1 MKPIILLLSLSSLV
15 FANINMRITPNSTFS
30 SLTKKEI
37 SDVYLGKRTTINGVK
52 IIPLDDDKYY
62 TEFYQTIVEKSPKQ
76 LRAYW
81 IREMGKSKRKPPKK
95 FTPSEIEA
103 MVKKNYVFISY
114 SSSILKN
121 SKKLEVK

>member
-1 MKPIILLLSLSSLV
+1 MKIIILLLSFTSLI
-15 FANINMRITPNSTFS
+15 FANINMRITKNSNIS

-37 SDVYLGKRTTINGVK
+37 SDVYLGKRTTVQGVK

-62 TEFYQTIVEKSPKQ
+62 TEFYQTIVGKSPKQ

-95 FTPSEIEA
+95 FTLSQIEG
-103 MVKKNYVFISY
+103 MIQKNYIFISY
-114 SSSILKN
+114 SLPILKN

>member
-1 MKPIILLLSLSSLV
+1 MKPIILLLSLSSLI
-15 FANINMRITPNSTFS
+15 FANINMRITPNSKIS

-37 SDVYLGKRTTINGVK
+37 SDVYLGKRATIKGVK

-62 TEFYQTIVEKSPKQ
+62 TEFYQTIVKKSPKQ

-95 FTPSEIEA
+95 FTPSEIES
-103 MVKKNYVFISY
+103 MIQKNYVFISY

-121 SKKLEVK
+121 SKSLKVK

>member
-1 MKPIILLLSLSSLV
+1 MKLIVLLLSLSSLL
-15 FANINMRITPNSTFS
+15 FANINMKITPNSKIS

-37 SDVYLGKRTTINGVK
+37 SDIYLGKRTTIKGVN

-62 TEFYQTIVEKSPKQ
+62 TEFYQTIIKKTPKQ

-95 FTPSEIEA
+95 FTSSEIES
-103 MVKKNYVFISY
+103 MIQKNYIFISY
-114 SSSILKN
+114 SSSVLKN
-121 SKKLEVK
+121 SKDLIVK